1 MAEKM
6 KDQDYFN
13 SVGKN
18 ASNVYYVNHDK
29 QVKQKTDLKGDSKKV
44 AEGLRNKNDEFLR
57 LKHDSMKMAAEKRK
71 QELDAYAEAER
82 KKKQDIADKKAS
94 LRKVQDQDAM
104 AKQDF
109 RNR

>member
-1 MAEKM
+1 M
-6 KDQDYFN
+6 KEQDYFN

-29 QVKQKTDLKGDSKKV
+29 QVKQKTDLKGDSRKV

-94 LRKVQDQDAM
+94 LRKVQD
-104 AKQDF
+104 
-109 RNR
+109 